1 MSRAN
6 VELVKRIYEAFAAGG
21 AEAIVPYFPSDVV
34 FIAFPE
40 WLEQSEFPGHDGVR
54 AITAVWTESFD
65 DFGFEVSDIRETGDG
80 VVMLGETVGQI
91 KDSGVPIR
99 QPLGMVYSD
108 FRDDGPG
115 RVCSFLTWREAL
127 EAAGLEP

>member
-99 QPLGMVYSD
+99 QPLGWST
-108 FRDDGPG
+108 RLP
-115 RVCSFLTWREAL
+115 RRWRRPRLQLPDLAGGAR
-127 EAAGLEP
+127 AAGLEP